1 MPNEI
6 NKEIIEQFI
15 ASAKEV
21 VATVERIPANA
32 NSLNDA
38 LVAATENEVVLL
50 AQPDDL
56 DPELFSI
63 FKLNKNVIIEPT
75 KEQLSTIKTGITD
88 AFCGIAATGSVCVSI
103 TKNLSS
109 SASMLTRKH
118 IVIVDSKTIIP
129 KPRDIFSEK
138 YLEGKGLKRS
148 FSIITGPSATADM
161 GPLVRGVHGP
171 GKLHII
177 IVDLPTGRQGS

>member
-1 MPNEI
+1 MQSQI
-6 NKEIIEQFI
+6 NSKIIEQFI
-15 ASAKEV
+15 ASAKEA

-32 NSLNDA
+32 ESLNNA
-38 LVAATENEVVLL
+38 LIAATENEMVLL

-56 DPELFSI
+56 DPELFSQ
-63 FKLNKNVIIEPT
+63 FKLNKNVVTEPT
-75 KEQLSTIKTGITD
+75 MEQLSTIKTSITD
-88 AFCGIAATGSVCVSI
+88 AFCAIAATGSVCVSI

-109 SASMLTRKH
+109 PASMLTRKH

-129 KPRDIFSEK
+129 KPRDVFSEK
-138 YLEGKGLKRS
+138 YLDGKGLKRS

-177 IVDLPTGRQGS
+177 IVE